1 MGDKVELPNTHP
13 SLEEPAQMHPKRD
26 ARARQ
31 RGAVRAQVQN
41 SDAYA
46 FFNLLTDPE
55 LLDQV
60 ESMLPPHRERRFPPT
75 ETLSMFLAQA
85 LSADRSC
92 QKAVD
97 DAAVKRLVA
106 GLPPCSTH
114 TGAYC
119 RARIRLPMEM
129 VCTLACHVGQWM
141 TAHAPDAWHWRGHPV
156 RLVDGTTL
164 VMPDTPANQGAYPQP
179 RSQKPGLGFP
189 LCRMVGL
196 VCLGS
201 GALLDA
207 AIGRYRGKGGD
218 EQSLLRSMLDT
229 LERGDLLLGDAFY
242 ATYFLLCTL
251 RERGVDAVFE
261 QHGSRQ
267 RTTDFRRGQRLGQRD
282 HLIVLQKP
290 AIKPDWMPQ
299 ADYEQAPES
308 MTVRELRSAGK
319 TLVTTL
325 LCPKQTDK
333 AALKSLYRS
342 RWHVELDLRNIKT
355 TLGMERLS
363 CQTPA
368 MAIKEIW
375 IYLLAYN
382 LIRLMMAQA
391 ALLAHR
397 LPRQLSF
404 KHTVQIWVAWAPQA
418 NSIDHQ
424 DKLYGLFVLI
434 AQQQVG
440 HRSGRIEPRAVK
452 RRPKPYPILTKPR
465 ALAKAYV
472 REHGHPK
479 KLK

>member
-1 MGDKVELPNTHP
+1 
-13 SLEEPAQMHPKRD
+13 MHDAIRS
-26 ARARQ
+26 ARAQQQ
-31 RGAVRAQVQN
+31 RRVCARVRN
-41 SDAYA
+41 SDSYA
-46 FFNLLTDPE
+46 FFNLLTGPE
-55 LLDQV
+55 LFDKV
-60 ESMLPPHRERRFPPT
+60 EAMLPQHRERRFPPT

-97 DAAVKRLVA
+97 EAAIKRLAA
-106 GLPPCSTH
+106 GLAPCSTH

-119 RARIRLPMEM
+119 RARMRLPVEM
-129 VCTLACHVGQWM
+129 VDTLARYVGQWVS
-141 TAHAPDAWHWRGHPV
+141 AHAPAAWHWRGHPV
-156 RLVDGTTL
+156 RLVDGTTV
-164 VMPDTPANQGAYPQP
+164 VMPDTPANQAAYPQP

-201 GALLDA
+201 GALLNA

-218 EQSLLRSMLDT
+218 EQTLLRSILDT

-251 RERGVDAVFE
+251 RERGIDALFE

-267 RTTDFRRGQRLGQRD
+267 RTTDFRRGQRLGARD
-282 HLIVLQKP
+282 HLIVLTKP
-290 AIKPDWMPQ
+290 VIKPDWMSQ
-299 ADYEQAPES
+299 ADYEQAPQS
-308 MTVRELRSAGK
+308 LTVRELRTAGK

-325 LCPKQTDK
+325 LCPKHTDK

-375 IYLLAYN
+375 VYLLAYN

-391 ALLAHR
+391 ASLADR

-404 KHTVQIWVAWAPQA
+404 KHTVQIWIAWTQYA
-418 NSIDHQ
+418 NRIDHD

-434 AQQQVG
+434 AQQHVG
-440 HRSGRIEPRAVK
+440 ERPGRIEPRALK
-452 RRPKPYPILTKPR
+452 RRPRPYPLLIQPR
-465 ALAKAYV
+465 VIARAYI
-472 REHGHPK
+472 REYGHPK

>member
-1 MGDKVELPNTHP
+1 
-13 SLEEPAQMHPKRD
+13 MHNAICN
-26 ARARQ
+26 ARAQQQ
-31 RGAVRAQVQN
+31 RIRTRARN

-46 FFNLLTDPE
+46 FFNLLTGPE
-55 LLDQV
+55 LFDKV
-60 ESMLPPHRERRFPPT
+60 ESLLPAHRERLFPPT

-97 DAAVKRLVA
+97 EAAIKRLAA
-106 GLPPCSTH
+106 GLAPCSTH

-119 RARIRLPMEM
+119 SARMRLPMEM
-129 VCTLACHVGQWM
+129 VNTLAGYVGRWV
-141 TAHAPDAWHWRGHPV
+141 TAQAPDAWHWQGHPV

-164 VMPDTPANQGAYPQP
+164 GMPDTPGNQAAYPQP

-201 GALLDA
+201 GALLNA
-207 AIGRYRGKGGD
+207 AIGHYRGKGGD
-218 EQSLLRSMLDT
+218 EQSLLRSILDT
-229 LERGDLLLGDAFY
+229 LEGGDLLLGDALY

-251 RERGVDAVFE
+251 QERGIDAVFE

-267 RTTDFRRGQRLGQRD
+267 RTTDFRHGRRLGARD
-282 HLIVLQKP
+282 HLIVLPKP
-290 AIKPDWMPQ
+290 VIKPDWMSQ
-299 ADYEQAPES
+299 SDYEQAPQS
-308 MTVRELRSAGK
+308 LTVRELRTGGK

-325 LCPKQTDK
+325 LCPMHTSK
-333 AALKSLYRS
+333 AALKSLYRN
-342 RWHVELDLRNIKT
+342 RWHIELDLRNIKT
-355 TLGMERLS
+355 TLGMEQLS
-363 CQTPA
+363 CQTPT

-375 IYLLAYN
+375 VYLLAYN

-391 ALLAHR
+391 ALLVHR

-404 KHTVQIWVAWAPQA
+404 KHTVQIWIAWTEHADR
-418 NSIDHQ
+418 IDNH
-424 DKLYGLFVLI
+424 DKLHGLFILI
-434 AQQQVG
+434 AQQRVG
-440 HRSGRIEPRAVK
+440 DRPGRIEPRALK
-452 RRPKPYPILTKPR
+452 RRPKPYPMLSKPR
-465 ALAKAYV
+465 ATMREYV

>member
-1 MGDKVELPNTHP
+1 MHDAICHAH
-13 SLEEPAQMHPKRD
+13 AQQ
-26 ARARQ
+26 Q
-31 RGAVRAQVQN
+31 RRVRSRVGN

-46 FFNLLTDPE
+46 FFNLLTGPE
-55 LLDQV
+55 LFDEV
-60 ESMLPPHRERRFPPT
+60 EALLPRHRERLFPPT

-97 DAAVKRLVA
+97 EAAVKRLGA
-106 GLPPCSTH
+106 GLAPCSTH

-119 RARIRLPMEM
+119 MARARLPMEM
-129 VCTLACHVGQWM
+129 VTTLAGYVGQWV
-141 TAHAPDAWHWRGHPV
+141 TAHAPHAWRWRGQPV

-164 VMPDTPANQGAYPQP
+164 RLPDTPANQAAYPQP

-201 GALLDA
+201 GALLNA

-218 EQSLLRSMLDT
+218 EQSLLRSILDT
-229 LERGDLLLGDAFY
+229 LKRGDLLLGDAFY
-242 ATYFLLCTL
+242 ATYFLLCAL
-251 RERGVDAVFE
+251 RERGIDAVFE

-267 RTTDFRRGQRLGQRD
+267 RTTDFRRGQRLGAHD
-282 HLIVLQKP
+282 HLIVLPKP
-290 AIKPDWMPQ
+290 LLKPDWMSQ
-299 ADYEQAPES
+299 TDYDQAPQS
-308 MTVRELRSAGK
+308 LTVRELRTGGK
-319 TLVTTL
+319 TLVTTFN
-325 LCPKQTDK
+325 CPKHTSK

-355 TLGMERLS
+355 TLGMEQLS

-375 IYLLAYN
+375 VYLLAYN

-391 ALLAHR
+391 ALLAHS
-397 LPRQLSF
+397 LPRQFSF
-404 KHTVQIWVAWAPQA
+404 KHTVQVWIAWTQHAKG
-418 NSIDHQ
+418 IDHD

-434 AQQQVG
+434 AQQRVG
-440 HRSGRIEPRAVK
+440 NRPGRIEPRAIK
-452 RRPKPYPILTKPR
+452 RRGKPYPLLTEPR
-465 ALAKAYV
+465 ETARAHV
-472 REHGHPK
+472 RKHGHPEK
-479 KLK
+479 VK

>member
-1 MGDKVELPNTHP
+1 
-13 SLEEPAQMHPKRD
+13 MHDAIRS
-26 ARARQ
+26 ARAQQQ
-31 RGAVRAQVQN
+31 RVRSEVRN
-41 SDAYA
+41 SDAYG
-46 FFNLLTDPE
+46 FFNLLTGPE
-55 LLDQV
+55 LFDKV
-60 ESMLPPHRERRFPPT
+60 ESVLPRHRERRFPPT

-97 DAAVKRLVA
+97 EVAIKRLAA
-106 GLPPCSTH
+106 GLAPCSTH

-119 RARIRLPMEM
+119 RARTRLPVEM
-129 VCTLACHVGQWM
+129 VHTLARYVGQWV
-141 TAHAPDAWHWRGHPV
+141 TVHAPDAWHWRGRPV
-156 RLVDGTTL
+156 RLVDGTT
-164 VMPDTPANQGAYPQP
+164 VAMPDTPANQAAYPQP

-189 LCRMVGL
+189 LCRVVSLM
-196 VCLGS
+196 CLGS
-201 GALLDA
+201 GAVLQA
-207 AIGRYRGKGGD
+207 AIGPYLGKGGD
-218 EQSLLRSMLDT
+218 EQSLLRSILDT

-251 RERGVDAVFE
+251 RERGIDAVFE

-267 RTTDFRRGQRLGQRD
+267 RITDFRRGQRLGVRD
-282 HLIVLQKP
+282 HLMVLPKP
-290 AIKPDWMPQ
+290 VIKPDWMSQ
-299 ADYEQAPES
+299 ADYEQAPQS
-308 MTVRELRSAGK
+308 LTVRELRTGGK

-325 LCPKQTDK
+325 TCSKHTDK
-333 AALKSLYRS
+333 AVLRSLYRS

-375 IYLLAYN
+375 VYLLAYN

-404 KHTVQIWVAWAPQA
+404 KHTVQIWIAWTQHA
-418 NSIDHQ
+418 NRIEDDD

-434 AQQQVG
+434 AQQHVG
-440 HRSGRIEPRAVK
+440 DRPGRIEPRAIK
-452 RRPKPYPILTKPR
+452 RRPKPYPLLTKPR
-465 ALAKAYV
+465 ATARAQV
-472 REHGHPK
+472 RKHGHPK